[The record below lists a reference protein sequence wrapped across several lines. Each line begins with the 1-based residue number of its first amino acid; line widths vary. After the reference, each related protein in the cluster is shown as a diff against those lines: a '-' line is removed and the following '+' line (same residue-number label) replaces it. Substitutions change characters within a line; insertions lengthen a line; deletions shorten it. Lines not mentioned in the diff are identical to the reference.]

1 MDLFCEL
8 RRSPGS
14 PRRQGAIRRHASC
27 PGGEETAEGQGAV
40 LQRGKSRSLGGQDEP
55 GPSAGQ
61 QAGEAGDPPCWE
73 PAGGIVAALRAVAA
87 DPSWTPRGAGAQDAR
102 KESRYIHA
110 LPLYQDYWL
119 QCVKEELRGT
129 GGGLARLLSPPARPR
144 SLRER
149 PCSLWQELPWV
160 RDSGLLGSL
169 SPAQRRQQ
177 EAMFEVIASEAS
189 YQKSLTVAV
198 DHFMKSPA
206 LRQTLSS
213 LEHHSLFSNLP
224 QVREVSHS
232 LLLDLESRLEESVL
246 ISDLSDVVLRHRD
259 ALSRVYIPYV
269 TNQMYQEALCQRLW
283 QENGRFV
290 AALRKLEEDPVCQ
303 RQSLKSFLVLPFQRI
318 TRLRILLENIL
329 KLSPPG
335 SEIGP
340 SLQEAIAAVHQIAAR
355 CEDGV
360 LRMKRTE
367 ELVRLEAR
375 VDFGRV
381 KAVPL
386 ITRGRWL
393 VREGELQEVTVQ
405 ECPGTA
411 RRRITRRA
419 VYLHLFNDLLLLSHR
434 EEGRFRVLDY
444 THPCRVRAESLQVAP
459 LGLPGEAFLLH
470 IARSHT
476 GAPTALILQ
485 PPSSADKEQWITA
498 VSLLK
503 DLDAEA

>member
-1 MDLFCEL
+1 MDLFYEL

-14 PRRQGAIRRHASC
+14 PRPQGGVRRHASC
-27 PGGEETAEGQGAV
+27 PGGEEAAGGPGAV

-55 GPSAGQ
+55 GQ
-61 QAGEAGDPPCWE
+61 AGDPSPRPAGPCWE
-73 PAGGIVAALRAVAA
+73 SAGGIAAALRAVAV
-87 DPSWTPRGAGAQDAR
+87 DPGWTPRGAGAVSQDAR
-102 KESRYIHA
+102 KESRYLHA

-119 QCVKEELRGT
+119 QCVQEELRGS
-129 GGGLARLLSPPARPR
+129 GGGLARLLSPPGPSR
-144 SLRER
+144 SLRGR
-149 PCSLWQELPWV
+149 PFSLWQELPWV
-160 RDSGLLGSL
+160 RDSGLLDSL
-169 SPAQRRQQ
+169 SPTQRRQQ

-246 ISDLSDVVLRHRD
+246 ISDLSAVVLRHRD
-259 ALSRVYIPYV
+259 ALGRVYIPYV

-283 QENGRFV
+283 QGNGRFV
-290 AALRKLEEDPVCQ
+290 AALRKLEQDPVCQ

-318 TRLRILLENIL
+318 TRLRILLENIR

-335 SEIGP
+335 SETSP
-340 SLQEAIAAVHQIAAR
+340 SLQEAIAAVHQIAGR

-360 LRMKRTE
+360 LRMKQTE

-411 RRRITRRA
+411 SITRRA

-444 THPCRVRAESLQVAP
+444 ANPCRVRAESLQVAP

-476 GAPTALILQ
+476 GTPTALILQ

-503 DLDAEA
+503 DLDEEA